1 MNLLLL
7 KVIRIVTGLRLLLVV
22 LPFTTSTDM
31 PSTVV
36 ISRDD
41 SSVLVNVPDDSY
53 FRKWDIQSGKLLD
66 IWPKAEGAVI
76 SSLSFSP
83 VGKYILSGDNDGRVQ
98 IWKVGSYQ
106 PVQTFNHPCMVYI
119 ASYSPDGKF
128 IWTGCSDG
136 KVRQWD
142 AATEQLVRVFD
153 GPRGI
158 SWIDDI
164 SPDGRQILIEYD
176 DQLVHL
182 FDVDYHDTIR
192 YACSRLVRDLT
203 VEEKDVYHILLTA
216 PTCPKQ

>member
-1 MNLLLL
+1 M
-7 KVIRIVTGLRLLLVV
+7 
-22 LPFTTSTDM
+22 
-31 PSTVV
+31 
-36 ISRDD
+36 
-41 SSVLVNVPDDSY
+41 LVNVPDDPY
-53 FRKWDIQSGKLLD
+53 FRQWDIRSGKLLD
-66 IWPKAEGAVI
+66 IWPKGDGAVI

-83 VGKYILSGDNDGRVQ
+83 DSKYILAGDNNGIVQ
-98 IWKVGSYQ
+98 IWEAHSYR
-106 PVQTFNHPCMVYI
+106 PVQTFNHPGMVYL

-128 IWTGCSDG
+128 IWTSCSDG

-142 AATEQLVRVFD
+142 AATGQLVRVFD

-182 FDVDYHDTIR
+182 FEVDYHDMIR

-203 VEEKDVYHILLTA
+203 TDEQNAYGITAAA
-216 PTCPKQ
+216 PTCPKP